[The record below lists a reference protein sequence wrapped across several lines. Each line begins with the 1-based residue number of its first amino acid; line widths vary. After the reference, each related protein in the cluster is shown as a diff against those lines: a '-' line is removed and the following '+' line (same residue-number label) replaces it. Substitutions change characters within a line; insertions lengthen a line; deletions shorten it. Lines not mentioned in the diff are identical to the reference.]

1 VSAEVATFRVR
12 PGGSVKAGSEV
23 RALAGTGAAY
33 WVRALAGDLDAVR
46 AAEGG
51 WNRLRLWQSMFE
63 LAAALD
69 RDTPDRSRRWT
80 GAHAEELVT
89 DVTFRAN
96 RLDLVAEHVAL
107 VRWVEQA
114 LEDCSAEVS
123 GPAGGTWVAGVG
135 SVFPVGWPV
144 KVTTLPDP
152 PHAVAVGASLLRG
165 RPVPVPRAAVGRL
178 PAFDPPPPKAFVP
191 GLPDGLPPAP
201 HLPDLPADWDRL
213 VGGQPAPSPQ

>member
-1 VSAEVATFRVR
+1 
-12 PGGSVKAGSEV
+12 V